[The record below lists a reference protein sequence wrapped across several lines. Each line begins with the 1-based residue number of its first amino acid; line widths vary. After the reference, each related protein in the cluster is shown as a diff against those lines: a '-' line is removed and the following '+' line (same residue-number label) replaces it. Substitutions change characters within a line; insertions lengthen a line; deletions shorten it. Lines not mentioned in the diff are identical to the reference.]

1 MNLLGMKKAVATQA
15 PHLEMPHLTI
25 EPVVEKP
32 ISVEVGPFL
41 KRLKKLGDSSV
52 LAPKSKPT
60 LGEGSSRKEK
70 GATHPRS
77 IWDLCRSRCRRLTI
91 PTWLGR

>member
-15 PHLEMPHLTI
+15 PHPEMPHLTI

-41 KRLKKLGDSSV
+41 KRLKKLGDSSA
-52 LAPKSKPT
+52 LAPKPKPT

-70 GATHPRS
+70 GVAHPRS
-77 IWDLCRSRCRRLTI
+77 MWDLCRSR
-91 PTWLGR
+91 